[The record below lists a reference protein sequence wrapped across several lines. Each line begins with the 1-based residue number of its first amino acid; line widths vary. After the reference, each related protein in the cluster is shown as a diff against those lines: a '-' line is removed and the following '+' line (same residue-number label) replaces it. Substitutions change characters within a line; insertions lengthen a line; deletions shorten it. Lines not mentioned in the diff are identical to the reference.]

1 MQKKF
6 FFFDIDGTLTD
17 RYTGIIVPSAKE
29 AVRRL
34 KEAGHFVAINTGR
47 AFYKAD
53 RFRSEN
59 GFDHMVCNGG
69 HGIFFD
75 GELRENRPLDYKAAK
90 AVYDQ
95 AIALGYGV
103 LVAVDDTKKVYSTDF
118 KFYDQVGI
126 RREPTTYIIDD
137 TFDPD
142 DFGAIYKMYIAIPP
156 EEEVNLTLKDTVGN
170 MRFMPQY
177 LMFQP
182 DEKKGG
188 ILRMLQYAGGTPE
201 QVVVFGD
208 DTNDLV
214 MFDPAF
220 YKVAMGNACDELKE
234 KADFIADNNVD
245 NGIYKACEAHGW
257 FDPVDGQ

>member
-126 RREPTTYIIDD
+126 RREPPRISLTMHLIRMILVQFIKCISTGRGGQAD
-137 TFDPD
+137 TE
-142 DFGAIYKMYIAIPP
+142 GY
-156 EEEVNLTLKDTVGN
+156 
-170 MRFMPQY
+170 
-177 LMFQP
+177 
-182 DEKKGG
+182 GG
-188 ILRMLQYAGGTPE
+188 KY
-201 QVVVFGD
+201 
-208 DTNDLV
+208 
-214 MFDPAF
+214 AF
-220 YKVAMGNACDELKE
+220 YAAVSDVPAG
-234 KADFIADNNVD
+234 
-245 NGIYKACEAHGW
+245 
-257 FDPVDGQ
+257 